1 MRSPSARLFVRL
13 RHLVNR
19 SKQTGTLVAASGTT
33 SAAAMIS
40 CCAHYLVNVAPVL
53 VAAGLGGWGERD

>member
-1 MRSPSARLFVRL
+1 LFVRL